1 MSIQSATS
9 FIKAAT
15 DTAEHFGF
23 EHIDTL
29 KKRPECKE
37 VSKKYEH
44 SASANDRKTDALHGL
59 LTGGMCTICENKL
72 HTVEEPLLFYTV
84 EQVPRSGEAALT
96 LQVFG
101 VEKSIAEALLIQT
114 ARSLVSDLGFSNHN
128 VRINTLGDKDS
139 VTRYIRELTN
149 YMKKRLDD
157 MPASARELMKEH
169 VFAALMHLVEKEH
182 EMAYK
187 SPNPMEYLSDPSRKH
202 FREIVEYLD
211 MSETPYE
218 IDPKLIGHHQ
228 CYSDALF
235 AFDFYDEND
244 QIMDQAPLYVRG
256 GRYSEFVNRNSKL
269 EKPAAGAVIVLREK
283 KAPARSPRPQKG
295 AMPSIYMVQLGFG
308 PKIQSLMLVDELRQ
322 AGVPVMQN
330 LACDSLSTQLR
341 DAEAKNIRYA
351 VIVGQKEFVEGNV
364 ILRDLHG
371 RTQEFV
377 PVSGITNRLKRIAA

>member
-1 MSIQSATS
+1 MSIQSATTFLKTAS
-9 FIKAAT
+9 EA
-15 DTAEHFGF
+15 AEHFGF
-23 EHIDTL
+23 EHLDKL
-29 KKRPECKE
+29 KKRPECK
-37 VSKKYEH
+37 KAPRKDH
-44 SASANDRKTDALHGL
+44 SASAGDRKADALHGL
-59 LTGGMCTICENKL
+59 LTGGMCSYCDAKL
-72 HTVEEPLLFYTV
+72 HGIEEPVLFYTT
-84 EQVPRSGEAALT
+84 EQVPRSGEAAIS
-96 LQVFG
+96 LQIFG
-101 VEKSIAEALLIQT
+101 VEKSIAEAILIQT
-114 ARSLVSDLGFSNHN
+114 ARSLVSDLGFQDHS
-128 VRINTLGDKDS
+128 VRINSLGDKDS

-157 MPASARELMKEH
+157 MPAAARELMKEH

-182 EMAYK
+182 ELAYK

-235 AFDFYDEND
+235 AFDFFEEDGSRID
-244 QIMDQAPLYVRG
+244 HAPLYVQG
-256 GRYSEFVNRNSKL
+256 GRYSEFVNRNSKMGV
-269 EKPAAGAVIVLREK
+269 PAAGAVIVLREK
-283 KAPARSPRPQKG
+283 KAPARAPKAARG
-295 AMPSIYMVQLGFG
+295 AQPSIYMVQLGFG
-308 PKIQSLMLVDELRQ
+308 PKIQSLMLLDELRA

-341 DAEAKNIRYA
+341 DAEAKNVRYA

-377 PVSGITNRLKRIAA
+377 PVSGISARLKRLVA